1 MKIKQI
7 SILCVVLL
15 AISLILVACGGTS
28 QEFTHPENYN
38 QLSSMIGK
46 TKEDVCKELGI
57 KENELQK
64 TSVGL
69 YMLPEEIKYSGQNF
83 EVYLTF
89 DVTMNQETE
98 TLYGFW
104 YESVFTDDTEQ
115 AAKLASELAEKLVG
129 KYKQWELYEVK
140 NRITEQKELVDFLDT
155 DEISTAAE
163 ALDLS
168 KEASDNIKE
177 YITNYNKEQEK
188 EIEYG
193 LLLEVTQVDKSRTAV
208 TLKYGMAGYTTE

>member
-1 MKIKQI
+1 
-7 SILCVVLL
+7 
-15 AISLILVACGGTS
+15 
-28 QEFTHPENYN
+28 
-38 QLSSMIGK
+38 MIGQ
-46 TKEDVCKELGI
+46 TKEDVCKGLGI
-57 KENELQK
+57 KEDELQK
-64 TSVGL
+64 TSLGL
-69 YMLPEEIKYSGQNF
+69 YILPEEIKYSGRNF

-104 YESVFTDDTEQ
+104 YKLVFTDDTEQ

-140 NRITEQKELVDFLDT
+140 NRITEQKKLVDFLDT
-155 DEISTAAE
+155 DEVSTAAE

-168 KEASDNIKE
+168 KEVSDNIKE

-193 LLLEVTQVDKSRTAV
+193 LLLEVTQVDKSQTAV

>member
-7 SILCVVLL
+7 NVLCVVLL

-28 QEFTHPENYN
+28 QEFTHADNYN

-46 TKEDVCKELGI
+46 TKEDVCKELGRM
-57 KENELQK
+57 ENELQK

-69 YMLPEEIKYSGQNF
+69 YMLPEEIKYFGRNF

-89 DVTMNQETE
+89 DVTLDSETE
-98 TLYGFW
+98 ILYGFW
-104 YESVFTDDTEQ
+104 YESVFTDGTEQ

>member
-7 SILCVVLL
+7 NLLCVVLL
-15 AISLILVACGGTS
+15 AISLMLAACGGTS

-57 KENELQK
+57 KEDELQK

-69 YMLPEEIKYSGQNF
+69 YMLPEEIKYSGQSF

-89 DVTMNQETE
+89 DVTMDQDTE
-98 TLYGFW
+98 ILYGFW

-168 KEASDNIKE
+168 EEASDNIKE

-193 LLLEVTQVDKSRTAV
+193 VLLEATQVDKSQTAV